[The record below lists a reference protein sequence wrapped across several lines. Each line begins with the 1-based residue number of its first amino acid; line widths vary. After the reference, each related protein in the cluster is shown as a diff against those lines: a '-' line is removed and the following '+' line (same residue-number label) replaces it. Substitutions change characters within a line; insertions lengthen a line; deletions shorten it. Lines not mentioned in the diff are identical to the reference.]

1 MFLVAPIVSVRQIY
15 AFIFIRCKISA
26 LKTYEL
32 LYIIYNPFSVYKR
45 ASLPFL
51 SYQSHHV
58 KELVFPRLLAGP
70 GKYLT
75 HSFLAISEKR
85 LIPERNG
92 TDYFLRYDLL
102 PVNCS
107 SIRYLNIWS
116 KKNDNIQSIKS
127 YYETRD
133 NLGLVVSILHY
144 LSMLLLETKLYYVSF
159 EE

>member
-32 LYIIYNPFSVYKR
+32 LYIIYDPFSVYKR

-70 GKYLT
+70 GKGPFSTVGYSSSWMQRTSKDSRGLPPENR
-75 HSFLAISEKR
+75 HIADEFVKMYSPLLELLPSNAPPPQKCIAV
-85 LIPERNG
+85 LIP
-92 TDYFLRYDLL
+92 TI
-102 PVNCS
+102 PV
-107 SIRYLNIWS
+107 
-116 KKNDNIQSIKS
+116 KS
-127 YYETRD
+127 QYPA
-133 NLGLVVSILHY
+133 I
-144 LSMLLLETKLYYVSF
+144 
-159 EE
+159 

>member
-70 GKYLT
+70 GKGP
-75 HSFLAISEKR
+75 FLYINGYSRSWMQRTSKDSR
-85 LIPERNG
+85 SLPLLRN
-92 TDYFLRYDLL
+92 L
-102 PVNCS
+102 PVLS
-107 SIRYLNIWS
+107 PPIIKWDPPWPLVPLNASPHHMYILPL
-116 KKNDNIQSIKS
+116 I
-127 YYETRD
+127 
-133 NLGLVVSILHY
+133 LVRPY
-144 LSMLLLETKLYYVSF
+144 
-159 EE
+159 

>member
-1 MFLVAPIVSVRQIY
+1 MQDICSKNIRTAIHYIY
-15 AFIFIRCKISA
+15 MILFQSTKGPHS
-26 LKTYEL
+26 
-32 LYIIYNPFSVYKR
+32 
-45 ASLPFL
+45 PFL

-102 PVNCS
+102 PINCS